1 MGSYKD
7 GRKMGL
13 SSSQSRFLTLSARLC
28 DLELKAQN
36 IQHQKIR
43 LSEQSTEASKKY
55 MDALDAQTMKFNSLD
70 QGKVDATVA
79 NITASEMYR
88 IINSKGYHYAKD
100 DNDNWGLYDSKNNKI
115 DTEEVDQKKMN
126 DPSWLL
132 SQLESANLYIQK
144 YDKDN
149 GGAWKD
155 FSYVSSS
162 IFTTEADTAGLAK
175 AEAEYEYTM
184 AEIQEKDKKFDL
196 DLDNINTEHSAVDTE
211 MDSVKNVV
219 DKNIDKTFQIFS

>member
-1 MGSYKD
+1 
-7 GRKMGL
+7 MGL
-13 SSSQSRFLTLSARLC
+13 SSSQSRFLTLTARLC

-43 LSEQSTEASKKY
+43 LAEQSTEASKKY
-55 MDALDAQTMKFNSLD
+55 MDALDAKTMKFNSIE

-79 NITASEMYR
+79 NITSSNLYR
-88 IINSKGYHYAKD
+88 IINNKGLHYECGEDGKWA
-100 DNDNWGLYDSKNNKI
+100 LYDSKGNKSS
-115 DTEEVDQKKMN
+115 EEVEDQTKMN
-126 DPSWLL
+126 DASWLL

-144 YDKDN
+144 YDKD
-149 GGAWKD
+149 GQSWGD

-162 IFTTEADTAGLAK
+162 IFTTEEDTAGLAK

-211 MDSVKNVV
+211 MDSVQSVV